1 MLKCDSRCCVLVGSF
16 LFFVSLALE
25 WNVNLFRTICLCTV
39 LVAIWKEPFFRDMI
53 SKSKQLYTSLLFP
66 VIAFFSF
73 VTGPYG
79 TGGLKTFDWV
89 IYLLIGITISLS
101 SKKDIKILL
110 TIPLVCVC
118 FSLLII
124 FFQWIVNGNIDML
137 FQHDMKMKIYNE
149 SANRMGFVLSL
160 SAAIVFGFF
169 PLLRKYTW
177 SLLILLLI
185 TTMLCWF
192 TQSRSA
198 IFALV
203 GTAGVVFIFFI
214 RSELKQGIIIL
225 TFFLLVIGGA
235 FFYIGGER
243 ITQTVYR
250 GSWDFLLNG
259 RGDIWE
265 AAWEIFQKYPIV
277 GGGVDSFRDA
287 LECHLNLL
295 ENAGR
300 FPDIRSQYIFWNAH
314 QMILGILCE
323 TGIAGLIIFILLIYR
338 SIRDGIKNYPE
349 TFPALLMLV
358 DFLIAGIGGYGFHR
372 SWNSAFFFLAIG
384 LIEGLRLRKNSLIR
398 QPPAQHDQPC
408 GAQAE

>member
-1 MLKCDSRCCVLVGSF
+1 MIKCDSRYYVLAGSF

-25 WNVNLFRTICLCTV
+25 WKVNFFRTLCICTV
-39 LVAIWKEPFFRDMI
+39 LVLFWKEPFFMRVV
-53 SKSKQLYTSLLFP
+53 SKSKQLYASLLFP
-66 VIAFFSF
+66 IIAFFSF
-73 VTGPYG
+73 VFGPYG

-89 IYLLIGITISLS
+89 ICLLIGMAISLS
-101 SKKDIKILL
+101 VKKDIKILL
-110 TIPLVCVC
+110 AIPLACVC
-118 FSLLII
+118 FSFLAV
-124 FFQWIVNGNIDML
+124 FFQWVVNGNIDML
-137 FQHDMKMKIYNE
+137 FQHDGKMKIYIE
-149 SANRMGFVLSL
+149 TANRMGFVLSL
-160 SAAIVFGFF
+160 SAAIVFGFI
-169 PLLRKYTW
+169 PLLRKHTW
-177 SLLILLLI
+177 FLLVLLL
-185 TTMLCWF
+185 TTTILCWL

-198 IFALV
+198 VFSLV
-203 GTAGVVFIFFI
+203 GTAGVAFIFFM
-214 RSELKQGIIIL
+214 RSDLKRGIIIL
-225 TFFLLVIGGA
+225 LFILLILGCA

-265 AAWEIFQKYPIV
+265 AAWEIFQKYPVV
-277 GGGVDSFRDA
+277 GGGVDSFRSA

-323 TGIAGLIIFILLIYR
+323 TGMAGLVVFVFLIYR
-338 SIRDGIKNYPE
+338 AIRDGIKNYPE

-372 SWNSAFFFLAIG
+372 SWNSAFFFLSIG
-384 LIEGLRLRKNSLIR
+384 LIEGWRLRKASLIG
-398 QPPAQHDQPC
+398 QLPAQHGQPC
-408 GAQAE
+408 GAQAK